1 MIDLITSYWEQ
12 FVTIYALGKTF
23 GIVAV
28 PCLLG
33 AIFIFH
39 ILRFIYK
46 YAAGDSIG
54 KPTHSA
60 WTLRFLDWL
69 MVKAEWS
76 NKTEFLDDE
85 LKPIP
90 VGFNLLGIP
99 FDVVITGIIFGISL
113 LIWPGILLIAIT
125 FGPLQW
131 CRNRNMRK
139 KEFIAKLKGTEV
151 RGTEAR

>member
-1 MIDLITSYWEQ
+1 MTDLITLCWEQ

-23 GIVAV
+23 GIVGG
-28 PCLLG
+28 PYLLC
-33 AIFIFH
+33 AIVIFD

-54 KPTHSA
+54 QPTHSS
-60 WTLRFLDWL
+60 WILRFLDWL
-69 MVKAEWS
+69 FLKAEWQ
-76 NKTEFLDDE
+76 NETEFLDDRRE
-85 LKPIP
+85 PIP
-90 VGFNLLGIP
+90 VGFNLLGMP
-99 FDVVITGIIFGISL
+99 FNIGITGIILAALI

-139 KEFIAKLKGTEV
+139 KEFVAKLKGTEA
-151 RGTEAR
+151 T